1 MKIYIVCLTVLFCGD
16 KMVEKLVEIGI
27 LFDFYGKLL
36 SEKQRTII
44 DLYYNYDLSLGEIG
58 EELGISRQGVYD
70 TLKRAEENL
79 YQYEETLKLVHRFY
93 SNIEELEHLHELVLD
108 IEEECKSGDS
118 KRLLEKINIL
128 KKALKIIIDSSQEVV
143 N

>member
-1 MKIYIVCLTVLFCGD
+1 M
-16 KMVEKLVEIGI
+16 EIGI